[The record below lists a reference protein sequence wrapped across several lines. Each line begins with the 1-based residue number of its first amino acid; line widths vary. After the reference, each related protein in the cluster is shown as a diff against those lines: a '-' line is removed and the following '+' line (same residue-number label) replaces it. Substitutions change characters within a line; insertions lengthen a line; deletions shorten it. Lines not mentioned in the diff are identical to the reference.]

1 VFASALGAT
10 AATPRQD
17 PRRAQAQRLVAEG
30 RCAAALELLARVTR
44 DHPADVE
51 PLLWTGQ
58 CAIEQ
63 QRFEEAR
70 AALEAAS
77 ELAPEDGEIR
87 LQLAIALYHEEAFAR
102 ATTELEAAAQ
112 RLGEDRA
119 EIALYRGLL
128 LLADPNVDR
137 AADAASWLERARVL
151 DADAVEPVAS
161 YYAGVGWSSADD
173 EDRARAA
180 LERVVDE
187 WPGTPWALQAG
198 RMLEG
203 LGAGKRRVWGSL
215 RAGVE
220 YDDNAVLQG
229 QGTPLPSEISS
240 RSDVSGVWT
249 GTLGAELFRHEAWS
263 SGAALSYSGSVHE
276 EIDGFDTQYPSLA
289 LWLDRRV
296 GAATTLR
303 GAVDTGYA
311 WVDYEPF
318 LWSYRASLSAIHTW
332 REAGTTEVFARF
344 WRDDYFQTSD
354 DVPDGIGVP
363 GSLCSGGGNPVVSFC
378 GPPGIDEEKERNR
391 DGNGVAAGWVHRAA
405 LPLTWPWGPLE
416 ARGGYQY
423 EHFASRGTEYS
434 YDSHA
439 LAAGLRTPLPW
450 SFILDVSGSFAW
462 RPYRHPTTFP
472 NGTLFFDTE
481 YGLADDDRDET
492 TAIVDLSLERPI
504 TRWLLGSVRWHYER
518 NDSNAD
524 AFDYRRNIVGGYLTA
539 RFGH

>member
-1 VFASALGAT
+1 M
-10 AATPRQD
+10 
-17 PRRAQAQRLVAEG
+17 RL
-30 RCAAALELLARVTR
+30 TR

-58 CAIEQ
+58 CAIEE
-63 QRFEEAR
+63 QRYDEAS

-77 ELAPEDGEIR
+77 ELAPDDGEVR
-87 LQLAIALYHEEAFAR
+87 LQLAIALYHREELAR
-102 ATTELEAAAQ
+102 ASAELERAAQ

-128 LLADPNVDR
+128 LLADPSAGD

-180 LERVVDE
+180 LGRVVRE
-187 WPGTPWALQAG
+187 WPGTPWALQAQ
-198 RMLEG
+198 RMLDG
-203 LGAGKRRVWGSL
+203 LGAGQRRVWGSL

-240 RSDVSGVWT
+240 RSDVSGVWQ
-249 GTLGAELFRHEAWS
+249 GTAGIELFRGDAWS
-263 SGAALSYSGSVHE
+263 SGAALSYSGSVHA
-276 EIDGFDTQYPSLA
+276 EIDGFDTQYPGFA
-289 LWLDRRV
+289 IWLDRRI
-296 GAATTLR
+296 GDATTLR
-303 GAVDTGYA
+303 GALDTGYA
-311 WVDYEPF
+311 WVDYESF
-318 LWSYRASLSAIHTW
+318 LWSYRAGLSAIHQW
-332 REAGTTEVFARF
+332 REAGTSEVFARF
-344 WRDDYFQTSD
+344 WRDDYYQQSD

-363 GSLCSGGGNPVVSFC
+363 GSSCSLAGNPVVSFC
-378 GPPGIDEEKERNR
+378 GPPGIDERSERNR
-391 DGNGVAAGWVHRAA
+391 DGNGVAVGWVHRAG
-405 LPLTWPWGPLE
+405 LPVAWPWGPLE
-416 ARGGYQY
+416 ARGGYQF

-439 LAAGLRTPLPW
+439 LAAGLRAPLPW
-450 SFILDVSGSFAW
+450 SVTADVSGGFAW

-481 YGLADDDRDET
+481 YGLPASDRDET
-492 TAIVDLSLERPI
+492 TANVDVALERPI
-504 TRWLLGSVRWHYER
+504 TRWLVGSLRWHYER
-518 NDSNAD
+518 NHSNAD
-524 AFDYRRNIVGGYLTA
+524 VFDYGRHIVGGYLTA